1 MLENPECG
9 NVFVNSRSESSLF
22 KPQFHKF
29 SPKFQYYLEH
39 PKKTKHGIG
48 INLWG
53 KTPFLWVLGGFNP
66 KFNLLRSSKLR

>member
-22 KPQFHKF
+22 KF

-39 PKKTKHGIG
+39 PKKPKHGIG

-53 KTPFLWVLGGFNP
+53 KTQFLWVLGGFNP